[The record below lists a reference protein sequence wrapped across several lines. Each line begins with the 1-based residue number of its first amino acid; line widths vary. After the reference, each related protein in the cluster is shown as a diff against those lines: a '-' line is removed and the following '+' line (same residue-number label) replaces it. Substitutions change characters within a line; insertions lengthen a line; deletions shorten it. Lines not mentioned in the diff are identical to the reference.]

1 MATKTVELPTT
12 EQMYTEKFNQK
23 LEDEKSNEVGS

>member
-1 MATKTVELPTT
+1 METKKVELPTT
-12 EQMYTEKFNQK
+12 EQMYTQKFNQK